1 MRWVIS
7 LFAFALVALQLEF
20 WFDPDGRPGLIT
32 NQQLVAEQT
41 ATNQTLIERNADL
54 EAEILN
60 LMEGSEA
67 AEERARFTLGLIRP
81 DETFYQ
87 IAEIED
93 SLDPE

>member
-1 MRWVIS
+1 MRWVIT
-7 LFAFALVALQLEF
+7 LFAFALAALQLEL
-20 WFDPDGRPGLIT
+20 WFDDGARPGLLT

-41 ATNQTLIERNADL
+41 AINQALIERNADL
-54 EAEILN
+54 KAEILN

-87 IAEIED
+87 ISEVEN
-93 SLDPE
+93 SLDAE